1 MRVIETYKY
10 QLHFHCPSCG
20 HAWVEGHHVVT
31 LEEPCPRWFCS
42 DEPIVN
48 YGYEPAY
55 YGAYA
60 YGGPDC
66 FIRRHRVWTSH
77 GWIIRRVRVCN

>member
-48 YGYEPAY
+48 YGYDRAPKAATRV
-55 YGAYA
+55 GTKRAT
-60 YGGPDC
+60 
-66 FIRRHRVWTSH
+66 RRAA
-77 GWIIRRVRVCN
+77 

>member
-10 QLHFHCPSCG
+10 LLHFHCPSCG

-42 DEPIVN
+42 DEPIAN
-48 YGYEPAY
+48 YGYDRAPKASTRA
-55 YGAYA
+55 G
-60 YGGPDC
+60 
-66 FIRRHRVWTSH
+66 T
-77 GWIIRRVRVCN
+77 RRVPKRAA